1 MIPFLA
7 RQWFRVTQGSTLVGL
22 PMNAVLWI
30 AAQYGIYIAF
40 FRDLNIPFWGFM
52 PVALIGWLGL
62 YWGGGGFLGDITGLF
77 AEVQNHMNTENNPQ
91 WTDVY
96 GLIKKMAEKMEVK

>member
-62 YWGGGGFLGDITGLF
+62 YWGGGGGSSGI
-77 AEVQNHMNTENNPQ
+77 
-91 WTDVY
+91 
-96 GLIKKMAEKMEVK
+96 